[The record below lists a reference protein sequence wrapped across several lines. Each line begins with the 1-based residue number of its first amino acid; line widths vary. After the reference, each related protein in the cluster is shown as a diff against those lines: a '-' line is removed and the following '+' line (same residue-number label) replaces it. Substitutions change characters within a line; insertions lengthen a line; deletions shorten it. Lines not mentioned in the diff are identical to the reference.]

1 MSEYGSSLT
10 QVCPYK
16 KRIVHGEIR
25 GREIL
30 YSDIFYAVT
39 RLGYQPW
46 IKKSIWGNFLRTQQ
60 KIYQILSAVS
70 KFC

>member
-10 QVCPYK
+10 RVCPYK

-46 IKKSIWGNFLRTQQ
+46 IKKSIWGKLLKNTT
-60 KIYQILSAVS
+60 KNLSDF
-70 KFC
+70 KCC